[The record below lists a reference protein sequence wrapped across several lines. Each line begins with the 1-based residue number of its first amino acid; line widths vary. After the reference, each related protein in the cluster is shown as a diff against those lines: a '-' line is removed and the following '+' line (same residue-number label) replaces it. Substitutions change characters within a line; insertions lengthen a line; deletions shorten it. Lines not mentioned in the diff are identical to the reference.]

1 MSYLVLARRERPQLF
16 GDVVGQH
23 HVVRTL
29 QNAIRSNRVHHA
41 YLFCGTRGVGKTS
54 TARILA
60 KALNCDHGP
69 APEPCNACSAC
80 REITEGNA
88 VDVIE
93 VDAATHRG
101 VEEAQRFLEGVP
113 YRPSRLR
120 FKFYIIDEVHMMT
133 KHAFNALL
141 KTFEEPPPHV
151 KFVLATTEAHQV
163 PDTILSR
170 CQRFDFRE
178 LGTEEIAGALAKIL
192 EREGVAV
199 SPRACSW
206 IVREARGSMRDAL
219 SLLDQVLAF
228 AASSSVTDEE
238 VREVL
243 GGVEVEIIEGAIQAL
258 AGRDPDR
265 MLEVIAEVVARG
277 HDLKSFLASLLEA
290 LRAAMVAKASQAS
303 ERKGGSA
310 DELVR
315 LELFANA
322 SIEDVLRW
330 IDQGLRCQLELQRT
344 EEPRLTL
351 ETALVRAT
359 LLAPVRPLA
368 EAIARL
374 ESLETRLGGHAVT
387 SAPAPSAPP
396 PASGSRPARTESRLD
411 AAPPPPPASPSRP
424 AAAAAVERIE
434 RAEPAAAPPPP
445 KPPARAKPEPPAAA
459 PKPTATPASGSSGVE
474 EANAKPPGDP
484 AKELAALSR
493 ALKDRDPRT
502 ARWLDMAQAVT
513 IDGQKLKVAL
523 EPGIAFDA
531 LKEPETEKRIIDTA
545 REALGRSLSLE
556 VSVASAKAAAPGG
569 AKKSVKAEPAAD
581 PAQLR
586 AIRSKALEDPIVKQA
601 LDLFGGE
608 VVEVKPHMVGDD
620 KGARPDKKGGRP

>member
-16 GDVVGQH
+16 GDVVGQQ

-29 QNAIRSNRVHHA
+29 QNAIRTNRVHHA

-69 APEPCNACSAC
+69 APEPCNECSAC
-80 REITEGNA
+80 REITDQSA

-120 FKFYIIDEVHMMT
+120 YKFYIIDEVHMMT
-133 KHAFNALL
+133 RHAFNALL

-178 LGTEEIAGALAKIL
+178 LGTEEISGALARIL
-192 EREGVAV
+192 EREGVGV
-199 SPRACSW
+199 SARARSW

-228 AASSSVTDEE
+228 AADSSVSDEE

-243 GGVEVEIIEGAIQAL
+243 GGVEVEIIESAIQSL
-258 AGRDPDR
+258 VGRDPDR
-265 MLEVIAEVVARG
+265 MLEVVGEVVARG

-290 LRAAMVAKASQAS
+290 LRAAMVAKAAGSGDRFAS
-303 ERKGGSA
+303 AAEV
-310 DELVR
+310 VR
-315 LELFANA
+315 LELFEGA
-322 SIEDVLRW
+322 SLEDVVRW
-330 IDQGLRCQLELQRT
+330 IDQGLRCQVELQRT

-359 LLAPVRPLA
+359 LLAPTRPLA
-368 EAIARL
+368 EAVARL
-374 ESLETRLGGHAVT
+374 EALEGRLGGAAPIVGGGGGPRPASPVT
-387 SAPAPSAPP
+387 APAAAPAAPRPSRMDAAPTTPAAKPSRLDTVPAEPPRAEAAPQQRPRAAPEPAPAPPHRA
-396 PASGSRPARTESRLD
+396 
-411 AAPPPPPASPSRP
+411 P
-424 AAAAAVERIE
+424 AAASPAAPVP
-434 RAEPAAAPPPP
+434 RATSPAAAPPR
-445 KPPARAKPEPPAAA
+445 KPA
-459 PKPTATPASGSSGVE
+459 
-474 EANAKPPGDP
+474 GDP
-484 AKELAALSR
+484 AKEIAALVR
-493 ALKDRDPRT
+493 HFKDKDPRF
-502 ARWLDMAQAVT
+502 ARFLDLARSLT
-513 IDGQKLKVAL
+513 LEGDKLIAAL
-523 EPGIAFDA
+523 EPGIAFDE
-531 LKEPETEKRIIDTA
+531 LKEPESEKRIG
-545 REALGRSLSLE
+545 EAALAVLGRAIALQ
-556 VSVASAKAAAPGG
+556 VVVAAPGPPT
-569 AKKSVKAEPAAD
+569 AKKAAKAEPPAD

-586 AIRSKALEDPIVKQA
+586 AMRSKALEDPVVRQA

-608 VVEVKPHMVGDD
+608 VVEVKPHTADD
-620 KGARPDKKGGRP
+620 KNDKGGRS

>member
-16 GDVVGQH
+16 ADVVGQH

-29 QNAIRSNRVHHA
+29 QNAIRTNRVHHA

-60 KALNCDHGP
+60 KALNCDRGP
-69 APEPCNACSAC
+69 APEPCNGCSAC
-80 REITEGNA
+80 KEITDGSA

-141 KTFEEPPPHV
+141 KTFEEPPSHV

-178 LGTEEIAGALAKIL
+178 LGVEEIAGALGRIL

-199 SPRACSW
+199 SARARSW

-228 AASSSVTDEE
+228 AGSQSVSDDE

-243 GGVEVEIIEGAIQAL
+243 GGVEVELIESAIQAL
-258 AGRDPDR
+258 VGREPDR
-265 MLEVIAEVVARG
+265 MLGVVAEVVARG
-277 HDLKSFLASLLEA
+277 HDLKSFLGSLLEA
-290 LRAAMVAKASQAS
+290 LRAAMVAKATANAT
-303 ERKGGSA
+303 GSA
-310 DELVR
+310 AELVR
-315 LELFANA
+315 LELFDGA
-322 SIEDVLRW
+322 SLEDVVRW
-330 IDQGLRCQLELQRT
+330 VDQGLRCQVDLQRA

-368 EAIARL
+368 EAVVRL
-374 ESLETRLGGHAVT
+374 EALEARLGGAPHPVARTAST
-387 SAPAPSAPP
+387 SPAAPSAGAKPKPAAADAPVEPRPDTSRYAGPVERPAAPAPRPVPAARVATATKPKPEAPP
-396 PASGSRPARTESRLD
+396 T
-411 AAPPPPPASPSRP
+411 
-424 AAAAAVERIE
+424 
-434 RAEPAAAPPPP
+434 
-445 KPPARAKPEPPAAA
+445 
-459 PKPTATPASGSSGVE
+459 
-474 EANAKPPGDP
+474 PPGNPDL
-484 AKELAALSR
+484 EIAAL
-493 ALKDRDPRT
+493 LKHLREREPRL
-502 ARWLDMAQAVT
+502 ARWLDCATVLK
-513 IDGQKLKVAL
+513 IDGSTLAASL
-523 EPGIAFDA
+523 EPGMAFDE
-531 LKEPETEKRIIDTA
+531 LKEPESARILRDA
-545 REALGRSLSLE
+545 
-556 VSVASAKAAAPGG
+556 ASAVIGRGLELELSRAESGGTAAAGKKP
-569 AKKSVKAEPAAD
+569 AKAKPEAPAD
-581 PAQLR
+581 PAAAR
-586 AIRSKALEDPIVKQA
+586 AMRSRALEDPVVKQA

-608 VVEVKPHMVGDD
+608 VVDVRPHT
-620 KGARPDKKGGRP
+620 ATEEKKGGRS

>member
-16 GDVVGQH
+16 GEVVGQH

-69 APEPCNACSAC
+69 AAEPCNACSAC

-113 YRPSRLR
+113 YRPARLR

-199 SPRACSW
+199 SPRARSW

-228 AASSSVTDEE
+228 AASASVSDEE

-243 GGVEVEIIEGAIQAL
+243 GGVEVEIIESAILAL

-265 MLEVIAEVVARG
+265 MLEVVAEVVARG

-290 LRAAMVAKASQAS
+290 LRAAMVAKASAGADR
-303 ERKGGSA
+303 ERAGA

-315 LELFANA
+315 LELFESA
-322 SIEDVLRW
+322 SLEDVLRW
-330 IDQGLRCQLELQRT
+330 IDQGLRCQIELQRT

-368 EAIARL
+368 ETIARL
-374 ESLETRLGGHAVT
+374 EALEGRLGGGGHASLGAPA
-387 SAPAPSAPP
+387 SAPAAPRPPTARAESRLDAPP
-396 PASGSRPARTESRLD
+396 PAKPSPAPAPAPPERAPQK
-411 AAPPPPPASPSRP
+411 AAPPPPPAP
-424 AAAAAVERIE
+424 APRRAAE
-434 RAEPAAAPPPP
+434 APPATAPRESVGAAEN
-445 KPPARAKPEPPAAA
+445 AR
-459 PKPTATPASGSSGVE
+459 
-474 EANAKPPGDP
+474 PPGDP
-484 AKELAALSR
+484 AKELAVLTR
-493 ALKDRDPRT
+493 QLKDRDPRS
-502 ARWLDMAQAVT
+502 ARWLDLAQSIA
-513 IDGQKLKVAL
+513 IDGNKLKISL
-523 EPGIAFDA
+523 EPGMAFDA
-531 LKEPETEKRIIDTA
+531 LKEPETEKRIADTA
-545 REALGRSLSLE
+545 RDVLGRALSLDL
-556 VSVASAKAAAPGG
+556 SVAAAKPAGPAA
-569 AKKSVKAEPAAD
+569 AKKSAKAEPAVD

-586 AIRSKALEDPIVKQA
+586 AIRTKALEDPIVKQA

-608 VVEVKPHMVGDD
+608 VVDVRPHTASDD
-620 KGARPDKKGGRP
+620 KGSKPDKKEKGGRL

>member
-113 YRPSRLR
+113 YRPSRLH

-199 SPRACSW
+199 SPRARSW

-228 AASSSVTDEE
+228 AASASVSDEE

-265 MLEVIAEVVARG
+265 MLEVIGEVVARG

-330 IDQGLRCQLELQRT
+330 IDQGLRCQIELQRT
-344 EEPRLTL
+344 EEPQLTL

-374 ESLETRLGGHAVT
+374 ESLETRLGGHAAA
-387 SAPAPSAPP
+387 SAPLPSAPP
-396 PASGSRPARTESRLD
+396 PASASRPARTESRLD
-411 AAPPPPPASPSRP
+411 AATPASPSRP
-424 AAAAAVERIE
+424 AAAPAAERIE
-434 RAEPAAAPPPP
+434 RADLVAAQPPP
-445 KPPARAKPEPPAAA
+445 KPPARANREPPAAA
-459 PKPTATPASGSSGVE
+459 PKPAATPASDNTDVE
-474 EANAKPPGDP
+474 ATAKPPGDP

-513 IDGQKLKVAL
+513 IDGQKLKIAL

-545 REALGRSLSLE
+545 HEALGRSLSLD
-556 VSVASAKAAAPGG
+556 VSVAPAKAAAPVG
-569 AKKSVKAEPAAD
+569 AKKSAKAEPAAD

-620 KGARPDKKGGRP
+620 KVARPDKKGGRP